1 MVHKNSTVF
10 AVLAVAVPVV
20 LGGQCTEDMAAAWI
34 GNVQFSK
41 DIAECAKASM
51 GAAVATSSCLNSM
64 HSVLSPACAA
74 CFGETVSC
82 GANNCAGYCLG
93 REFSAECLECTEN
106 AGCNAAL
113 AVCTGISE
121 GPPVPSSTRTGASDI
136 TSTTTKGAMQM
147 TMSVGSIA
155 LMLVLAIAL

>member
-1 MVHKNSTVF
+1 MFV
-10 AVLAVAVPVV
+10 VLAVAVPAV
-20 LGGQCTEDMAAAWI
+20 LGGQCTGDMAAAWI

-51 GAAVATSSCLNSM
+51 GAAVGTSSCLNSL
-64 HSVLSPACAA
+64 HPVLSPACAA

-82 GANNCAGYCLG
+82 GAKNCAGYCIG
-93 REFSAECLECTEN
+93 REFSPECLDCTEN

-121 GPPVPSSTRTGASDI
+121 GPPVPTSNPTGASDI
-136 TSTTTKGAMQM
+136 TSTTTKGAMQT